1 VPRAGQLKPP
11 TDERLSDRI
20 AIGTLTR
27 AFPPELVDRV
37 VAGSGRTQQRNRL
50 LPARVVVYYVLAMCV
65 FAGQGYEEVMRLLV
79 GGLSWLRGWR
89 SEWTVPSTAA
99 IAKARARL
107 GPEPLAALFAEVARP
122 LAVPATRG
130 AWYRGLRVVAIDG
143 MCLDVPDTA
152 DNDAV
157 FGRAGSGR
165 GEGRGAFPQVRV
177 VGLAECGTHAIF
189 AARIG
194 GYPVGELSLARELL
208 GALRPGML
216 VLADRAFLG
225 VELWAAAGASGA
237 DLLWRVPA
245 NRVLPVDQVLPDG
258 SYLSWLTPYRG
269 SAPARRGQAPLRVR
283 VLEYTL
289 DHTVEADGAGGEVYR
304 LVTTLLDPEA
314 APAGELAA
322 LYAQRWEIE
331 TAIDE
336 LKTHQRG
343 PRLVLRSRYPDGV
356 LQEVWGFLLVHWAIR
371 ELMHTAALD
380 GDIDPDRV
388 SFTRA
393 LRLVRRQVTD
403 QAGLSP

>member
-1 VPRAGQLKPP
+1 VPRAGQVKPP

-79 GGLSWLRGWR
+79 GGLSWLQGWR

-152 DNDAV
+152 DNDAA
-157 FGRAGSGR
+157 FGRPGSGR

-194 GYPVGELSLARELL
+194 GYRVAELALARELL
-208 GALRPGML
+208 GALRAGML
-216 VLADRAFLG
+216 VLADRAFLS
-225 VELWAAAGASGA
+225 VELWAAAVASGA

-245 NRVLPVDQVLPDG
+245 NRILPVDQVLPDG

-289 DHTVEADGAGGEVYR
+289 DQAGSASGEVYR
-304 LVTTLLDPEA
+304 LVTTLLDPDT

>member
-37 VAGSGRTQQRNRL
+37 VAGSGRTQQRSRL

-79 GGLSWLRGWR
+79 GGLAWLRRWR

-107 GPEPLAALFAEVARP
+107 GPEPLAALFAEVAGP

-130 AWYRGLRVVAIDG
+130 AWYRGLRLVAIDG

-152 DNDAV
+152 DNDAA
-157 FGRAGSGR
+157 FARPGSGR

-194 GYPVGELSLARELL
+194 GYRVAEQVLARELL
-208 GALRPGML
+208 GALRAGML
-216 VLADRAFLG
+216 VLADRAFLA
-225 VELWAAAGASGA
+225 VELWAAAVASGA

-258 SYLSWLTPYRG
+258 SYLSWLTPHRG
-269 SAPARRGQAPLRVR
+269 SAAARRGQSPLRVR
-283 VLEYTL
+283 VVEYTL
-289 DHTVEADGAGGEVYR
+289 DPAADGRGHSGEVYR
-304 LVTTLLDPEA
+304 LITTLLDPDA
-314 APAGELAA
+314 APAAELAA

-343 PRLVLRSRYPDGV
+343 PRLVLRSRYPEGV

-380 GDIDPDRV
+380 GDLDPDRV

-393 LRLVRRQVTD
+393 LRLVRRQVSD